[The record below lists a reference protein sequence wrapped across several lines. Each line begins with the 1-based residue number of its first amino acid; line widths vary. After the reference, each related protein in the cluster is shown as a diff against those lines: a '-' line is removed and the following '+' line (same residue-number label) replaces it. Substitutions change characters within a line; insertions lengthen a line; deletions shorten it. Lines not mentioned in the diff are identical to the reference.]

1 MSSAFPKGKQNE
13 DPEQKS
19 YFIHR
24 RITKA
29 RQNAQNV
36 AWFLHDPMFLR
47 FVYAQLGFHY
57 ILCNSRNRSE
67 EIGVLGTLWYKD
79 IIGMG
84 KQLGT

>member
-36 AWFLHDPMFLR
+36 AWFLDDPMFLR
-47 FVYAQLGFHY
+47 FVYAQLGLY
-57 ILCNSRNRSE
+57 VELGDVVISQR
-67 EIGVLGTLWYKD
+67 IGYSFFSMAG
-79 IIGMG
+79 
-84 KQLGT
+84 